1 MTNPDLVGLA
11 GAIADASRAAM
22 LDALMDGRAH
32 SMGELAKRARVT
44 APTASEHV
52 ALDRA
57 PRVCSNEWARSRSR
71 AVDRPASCGSRA
83 RATTISPACSACG

>member
-32 SMGELAKRARVT
+32 SIGELAKRAHVT

-52 ALDRA
+52 ARLVGAKLARVPGLERARAASCRPTRCGDREHRVRRALDRA
-57 PRVCSNEWARSRSR
+57 R
-71 AVDRPASCGSRA
+71 A
-83 RATTISPACSACG
+83 